1 MKFIILF
8 IFASIVCMG
17 MGLPQGT
24 PKCLVQCKERQNGG
38 SYVMD
43 MLAMADL
50 CPVSNGDLGQK
61 TWESICI
68 GKGEAKICNENCKLS
83 KIGKTKRSI
92 SFPGSKPIDRPGQ
105 SYALHGNRN
114 IDW

>member
-17 MGLPQGT
+17 MGLPAQQG
-24 PKCLVQCKERQNGG
+24 CLVQCEKRQNGG
-38 SYVMD
+38 SYEMD
-43 MLAMADL
+43 MGAVADL
-50 CPVSNGDLGQK
+50 CPVSNGEVGQK
-61 TWESICI
+61 VWESICI
-68 GKGEAKICNENCKLS
+68 KEAKLCSQNCKLS

>member
-1 MKFIILF
+1 MNAPSKL
-8 IFASIVCMG
+8 
-17 MGLPQGT
+17 
-24 PKCLVQCKERQNGG
+24 KQNEENFCFR
-38 SYVMD
+38 
-43 MLAMADL
+43 LK
-50 CPVSNGDLGQK
+50 Q
-61 TWESICI
+61 WESICI

>member
-1 MKFIILF
+1 MLPS
-8 IFASIVCMG
+8 FAWEWDYHKGVWSNAKKDKMAD
-17 MGLPQGT
+17 PT
-24 PKCLVQCKERQNGG
+24 YE
-38 SYVMD
+38 MD
-43 MLAMADL
+43 MRAVADL
-50 CPVSNGDLGQK
+50 CPVSNGEVGQK
-61 TWESICI
+61 VWESICI
-68 GKGEAKICNENCKLS
+68 KEAKLCSQNCKLS

>member
-24 PKCLVQCKERQNGG
+24 PKCWVQCKKRQNGG

-43 MLAMADL
+43 MLAVADL
-50 CPVSNGDLGQK
+50 CPVSNGEVGQK
-61 TWESICI
+61 VWESICI
-68 GKGEAKICNENCKLS
+68 NEAMICSKNCKFS